1 MLFRRQS
8 RKDRMKATAAR
19 LVPKG
24 RTVAAATAWVVGA
37 AAALTAASS
46 GVSAARQK
54 QA

>member
-8 RKDRMKATAAR
+8 RMDRMKASAAR
-19 LVPKG
+19 VLPRG
-24 RTVAAATAWVVGA
+24 RTVAAATAWVVGGL
-37 AAALTAASS
+37 AALTAASS